1 MKSKYLKIIA
11 IVLIG
16 IGAILTS
23 QMLYDIYQMELIT
36 PSEFSIT
43 VIGAIISVSWY
54 FPFFIIGFILL
65 RKSKKKKIN
74 IKK

>member
-1 MKSKYLKIIA
+1 MNKKLIIIIIA

-65 RKSKKKKIN
+65 RKSKKN
-74 IKK
+74 